1 MDNLI
6 KIFQINIEYIKTLRH
21 ILAIPATGATTQSAS
36 LLPAVVV
43 PPAPGVVALLPASQ
57 IMLIFGKSTTTMW
70 INVNSEHLQEDVDK
84 FVIKWKTRLRKHST
98 VSASILGRVSAS
110 IN

>member
-1 MDNLI
+1 MYLLGTS
-6 KIFQINIEYIKTLRH
+6 INNHHVLRH

-57 IMLIFGKSTTTMW
+57 IMLILGKPPMW
-70 INVNSEHLQEDVDK
+70 IIVN
-84 FVIKWKTRLRKHST
+84 I
-98 VSASILGRVSAS
+98 
-110 IN
+110 

>member
-1 MDNLI
+1 MLFINLPEVDNLI

-43 PPAPGVVALLPASQ
+43 PPAPGVVALLPARN
-57 IMLIFGKSTTTMW
+57 LGFRDRHRPT
-70 INVNSEHLQEDVDK
+70 
-84 FVIKWKTRLRKHST
+84 LRT
-98 VSASILGRVSAS
+98 IE
-110 IN
+110 